1 MSSACVDEDCGHFW
15 NLQKELQKEIIPGV
29 VLIAVYSAAA
39 VSTVPRG
46 SAREELT
53 PQIASVATVPL
64 TPFCAYGEGCRLM
77 GPVLDGSSLQKE
89 LLGSLCYLRL
99 LPLCR
104 FSHVTDHAY

>member
-53 PQIASVATVPL
+53 PQTASVATVPRGSAKGRIN
-64 TPFCAYGEGCRLM
+64 TTDCFSSY
-77 GPVLDGSSLQKE
+77 GPVDAV
-89 LLGSLCYLRL
+89 LCIRRGL
-99 LPLCR
+99 
-104 FSHVTDHAY
+104 